1 MIYHMKFLVPFLAVA
16 GAITDSGATDYTQ
29 GNAADAAALTIAADY
44 MAALGPGPETGPVN
58 RENGFR
64 RINWDPSAASNAGV
78 TQNSGADSIFPVRT
92 PPPAPRPTG
101 ARCCVLTPLRPPRRA
116 TS

>member
-44 MAALGPGPETGPVN
+44 MAALGPGPEVN
-58 RENGFR
+58 PINRDNGFR
-64 RINWDPSAASNAGV
+64 RINWDLSAASDAGV
-78 TQNSGADSIFPVRT
+78 TQNSGADAIFPVRAPPT
-92 PPPAPRPTG
+92 PPRPGRPAP
-101 ARCCVLTPLRPPRRA
+101 AVVC
-116 TS
+116 